1 MLHIECLLN
10 PTLDPEEGRISGR
23 GIEEGLQELRIPDTY
38 EQNSKNWLP
47 LDILVCNS
55 ANNLFKIQEKAFLP
69 NAPLA
74 ELQARTSRC
83 CIFLLF
89 LPYKYQVSLR

>member
-38 EQNSKNWLP
+38 EAKIAKTGYFGTFWPVIRLITFSKSRKKPFCPMLP
-47 LDILVCNS
+47 
-55 ANNLFKIQEKAFLP
+55 
-69 NAPLA
+69 
-74 ELQARTSRC
+74 
-83 CIFLLF
+83 
-89 LPYKYQVSLR
+89 